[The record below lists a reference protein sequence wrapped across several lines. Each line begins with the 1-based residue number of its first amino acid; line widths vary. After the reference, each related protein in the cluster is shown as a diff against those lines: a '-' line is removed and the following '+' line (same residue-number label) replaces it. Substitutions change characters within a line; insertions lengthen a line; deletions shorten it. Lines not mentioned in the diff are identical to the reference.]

1 MSETVYLSFSKNVEV
16 HTRKVHIGKVGS
28 VWCTDNHIAARIKAM
43 PLVNVPDVKSRRY
56 VFSVMKVVELIT
68 KEMENVEI
76 NNVGEP
82 EFVISYKRE
91 EKPPLMWRFLKVAFV
106 SAIVFCGGAFAIM
119 AYGNDVDINSVL
131 SAICKFATGDEKW
144 LFALQIAYCVGLGA
158 GIIIFYNHLGR
169 RRYEKDPTPLEVEMR
184 LYEDDINTAIIN
196 NSAREGEE
204 EDVD

>member
-1 MSETVYLSFSKNVEV
+1 MSETVYLSFSKNIEV
-16 HTRKVHIGKVGS
+16 HTRRVSIGQAAS
-28 VWCTDNHIAARIKAM
+28 VWCSDSHIAAKIKAM
-43 PLVNVPDVKSRRY
+43 TLVNVPDVKSRRY
-56 VFSVMKVVELIT
+56 VFSVMKVVELIL
-68 KEMENVEI
+68 KEFDNVEI

-82 EFVISYKRE
+82 EFVISYKQDKESPMLLRII
-91 EKPPLMWRFLKVAFV
+91 KVAFV
-106 SAIVFCGGAFAIM
+106 SAIVFCGGAFAII

-131 SAICKFATGDEKW
+131 SAICNFATGDEKW

-184 LYEDDINTAIIN
+184 LYEDDVNTAIIN
-196 NSAREGEE
+196 ESSREGKE